1 MHKKTSV
8 LALLA
13 GFVLSGAALA
23 QSGVYEER
31 STTSSDPTNIRVF
44 EPHTSAS
51 TRYTSSRTGDGGGTE
66 EQITFASD
74 PAPYVFG
81 RAEGWN
87 MGGLAPMSYF
97 DASLIYGFTISG
109 PANSLVPVRFEGRY
123 EINNDNFLTQ
133 TYADFAMSVSGMDFS
148 HPDQVGMA
156 ARCVGGGYDGAYCDV
171 DTAGWPSVNGSIQ
184 VTQRLLGFEPVLW
197 GAAVDGTFAGV
208 LMAPTDASGLARG
221 LVNLH
226 VSGSASS
233 AREDGISG
241 VSWAF
246 IDPVLSIDSDY
257 LTAFPDAQLLL
268 TPGVGNQMALSPV
281 PEADTWAMLLA
292 GLGLVG
298 FAARRRKQQSA

>member
-1 MHKKTSV
+1 MHKKT
-8 LALLA
+8 LLLGLLA
-13 GFVLSGAALA
+13 GFALSGAALA

-31 STTSSDPTNIRVF
+31 STTSSNPTNIRVF
-44 EPHTSAS
+44 EPHANAS

-81 RAEGWN
+81 RAEAWH
-87 MGGLAPMSYF
+87 MGGVAPKSHF
-97 DASLIYGFTISG
+97 DASLLYGFTISG
-109 PANSLVPVRFEGRY
+109 PANGLVPVRFEGRY
-123 EINNDNFLTQ
+123 EISNDSFLTQ

-148 HPDQVGMA
+148 RPDQVGMA
-156 ARCVGGGYDGAYCDV
+156 ARCAGGGYNGAHCDV

-221 LVNLH
+221 LINLH
-226 VSGSASS
+226 VSGLAFGVRS
-233 AREDGISG
+233 EGLSG

-246 IDPVLSIDSDY
+246 IDPALSIDSDY
-257 LTAFPDAQLLL
+257 LAAFPDAQLLL
-268 TPGVGNQMALSPV
+268 TPGVGNQMVPSPV
-281 PEADTWAMLLA
+281 PEPSTWALLLA
-292 GLGLVG
+292 GLGLISV
-298 FAARRRKQQSA
+298 AARRRRG